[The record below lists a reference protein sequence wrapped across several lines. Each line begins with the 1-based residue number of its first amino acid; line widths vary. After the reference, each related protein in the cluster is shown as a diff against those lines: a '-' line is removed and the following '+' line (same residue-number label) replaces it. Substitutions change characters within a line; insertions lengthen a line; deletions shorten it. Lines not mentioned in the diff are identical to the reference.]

1 MSGMLTPYA
10 STQDVNI
17 VSPLDANKNVKV
29 HEQGT
34 ADVTVMNSPLALGGT
49 GSVGNLPFDASGAV
63 RVTVPAV
70 QSGTM
75 FMVAQSVDPP
85 ANGVV
90 FLPDPLIDTSACR
103 TLTTFVSIAVLGAS
117 LVAPQLDLS
126 PDAVTPGFIAGG
138 ATLNPPGTA
147 SVNAQFYYLVEGT
160 STHAI
165 APFARLSALFNQ
177 INMPVHVNNV
187 WLCCGP

>member
-1 MSGMLTPYA
+1 
-10 STQDVNI
+10 
-17 VSPLDANKNVKV
+17 
-29 HEQGT
+29 
-34 ADVTVMNSPLALGGT
+34 MNSPLALGGT
-49 GSVGNLPFDASGAV
+49 GSVGNLPLDASGAV
-63 RVTVPAV
+63 GVTVPAV
-70 QSGTM
+70 QRGTV
-75 FMVAQSVDPP
+75 FMVAQSVDLP

-90 FLPDPLIDTSACR
+90 FQSDPLIDTSACR
-103 TLTTFVSIAVLGAS
+103 SLTTFVSVAGQRAS

-138 ATLNPPGTA
+138 GPLNPPGTA

-160 STHAI
+160 STPAI
-165 APFARLSALFNQ
+165 APCARLSALFNQ

>member
-1 MSGMLTPYA
+1 MTDRSLSFLIFVGRMSGVLTACA

-29 HEQGT
+29 QEQGT
-34 ADVTVMNSPLALGGT
+34 ANVTVMNSPPAVGGT
-49 GSVGNLPFDASGAV
+49 VSVGNLPLDASGAV
-63 RVTVPAV
+63 GVTVPAV
-70 QSGTM
+70 QSGTV
-75 FMVAQSVDPP
+75 FMVAQSVDLP

-90 FLPDPLIDTSACR
+90 FQPDPLIDTSACR
-103 TLTTFVSIAVLGAS
+103 SLTTFVSVAGQRAS

-126 PDAVTPGFIAGG
+126 PDAVTP
-138 ATLNPPGTA
+138 
-147 SVNAQFYYLVEGT
+147 
-160 STHAI
+160 
-165 APFARLSALFNQ
+165 FNQ